1 MSKDRVYPRGGG
13 DDAAGSDMPVR
24 GAESRVAA
32 RHAGAVCEAENRAA
46 SCECAVGGEKRMQA
60 SVLHD
65 GGEQGT
71 PGNVGI
77 RVVEAAQLIPEAL
90 AIIAEGVRFPLVV
103 SGSSMEPFLHP
114 GRDSVIL
121 SAVGERRVRR
131 GDILLFGRGDGSFVL
146 HRVHRVD
153 SRGVW
158 FIGDAQSFIE
168 GPIPRERLFAFVGCV
183 IRGGKTITRHSPTWA
198 FYSFRRVLKTVRQR
212 LRGSL
217 VSVGGAIKK

>member
-24 GAESRVAA
+24 GAVDREVAV
-32 RHAGAVCEAENRAA
+32 REEMGCKA
-46 SCECAVGGEKRMQA
+46 SDPPLNCGG
-60 SVLHD
+60 D
-65 GGEQGT
+65 GD
-71 PGNVGI
+71 PGDVGI

-146 HRVHRVD
+146 HRVHRVN

>member
-1 MSKDRVYPRGGG
+1 MSKDRVYPRGG
-13 DDAAGSDMPVR
+13 DDAAGSDMSGCGETNR
-24 GAESRVAA
+24 GAASHES
-32 RHAGAVCEAENRAA
+32 AVC
-46 SCECAVGGEKRMQA
+46 GEERMQA
-60 SVLHD
+60 SVPHT
-65 GGEQGT
+65 GGGQGE
-71 PGNVGI
+71 PGEVGI
-77 RVVEAAQLIPEAL
+77 RVVDAAQLIPAAL
-90 AIIAEGVRFPLVV
+90 AIIAEGVSFPLVV

-114 GRDSVIL
+114 GRDSVML

-146 HRVHRVD
+146 HRVHRVS

-168 GPIPRERLFAFVGCV
+168 GPIPRERLFAFVSCV
-183 IRGGKTITRHSPTWA
+183 MRRGRAVTRHSPTWA